1 MKTAV
6 KVIERF
12 YIRGDNSD
20 EDSCESN
27 IKVLYRGITL
37 MKSAVKVILRF
48 YIGVSICVDQG
59 MKTDVKVHFYLVS
72 DRLEFGLY

>member
-6 KVIERF
+6 KVILRL
-12 YIRGDNSD
+12 YIGGDSSD
-20 EDSCESN
+20 EESCESN

-48 YIGVSICVDQG
+48 YIGGDNSDENSCESNI
-59 MKTDVKVHFYLVS
+59 KV
-72 DRLEFGLY
+72 LYRGCLFVLTRG